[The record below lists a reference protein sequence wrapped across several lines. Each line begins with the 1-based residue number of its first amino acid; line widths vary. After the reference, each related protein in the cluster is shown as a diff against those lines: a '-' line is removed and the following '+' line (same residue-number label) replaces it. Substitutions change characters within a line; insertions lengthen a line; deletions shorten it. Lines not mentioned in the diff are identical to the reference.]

1 MPSMKT
7 RMHKLMLAV
16 LILCTFSVTTVHAQG
31 LCHIPV
37 KNSRLAMDQRD
48 DQRMKC
54 LKHKKGQINVT
65 QCLNVAKSMEYSTNA
80 EDARLV
86 CLYDLRPTLKE
97 CFAISKSMEYPDSGD
112 EARWECLRRFN
123 KTITVKQCKKIA
135 DSMSYPAN
143 ADRAIQYCSSELQ

>member
-1 MPSMKT
+1 MST
-7 RMHKLMLAV
+7 RIHKLMLAV
-16 LILCTFSVTTVHAQG
+16 LFLCTFSAVTGYAQG
-31 LCHIPV
+31 LCQVSAKSH
-37 KNSRLAMDQRD
+37 RLAMDQRD
-48 DQRMKC
+48 DLRLKC
-54 LKHKKGQINVT
+54 LKQKKSQINVS

-123 KTITVKQCKKIA
+123 KTITAKQCKKIA
-135 DSMSYPAN
+135 ESMSYPAN
-143 ADRAIQYCSSELQ
+143 AQRADQYCSSELQ